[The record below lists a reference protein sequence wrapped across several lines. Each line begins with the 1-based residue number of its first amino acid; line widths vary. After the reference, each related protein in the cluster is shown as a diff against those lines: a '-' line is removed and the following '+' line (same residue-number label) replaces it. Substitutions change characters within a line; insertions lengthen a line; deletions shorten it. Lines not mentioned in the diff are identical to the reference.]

1 MNEEKDFFTGSGKV
15 LEEYI
20 QTRMLLFKLQTVE
33 KASRIIAVIFSGLL
47 VALLGFF
54 ILLFISIMAGYYFAS
69 LTGSLYL
76 GFGIVAA
83 TYILLLA
90 VLIGIRKKVLEKNV
104 ANMVIDIFFEKNENE
119 NDTEN
124 SDQP

>member
-1 MNEEKDFFTGSGKV
+1 MNEEKDFFTGSGKA

-54 ILLFISIMAGYYFAS
+54 VLLFISIMAGYYFAS

-76 GFGIVAA
+76 GFGIVSA

-104 ANMVIDIFFEKNENE
+104 ANMVIDIFFEKNEDE
-119 NDTEN
+119 NDTDN
-124 SDQP
+124 SSQP